1 MGCGELNGP
10 AQGARN
16 WSERVGHVWESYPDY
31 GVTAP
36 RVKKH
41 PHGRVTL
48 HRVREAKQSEESFH
62 AEQGL
67 AGATEVGLHTGEVIK

>member
-10 AQGARN
+10 AQDARN
-16 WSERVGHVWESYPDY
+16 WSEREGHVWESYPDY

-36 RVKKH
+36 RVKKR
-41 PHGRVTL
+41 PHGRVIWYK
-48 HRVREAKQSEESFH
+48 VREAKQSESFH

-67 AGATEVGLHTGEVIK
+67 AGTREVGLHTGEVIK